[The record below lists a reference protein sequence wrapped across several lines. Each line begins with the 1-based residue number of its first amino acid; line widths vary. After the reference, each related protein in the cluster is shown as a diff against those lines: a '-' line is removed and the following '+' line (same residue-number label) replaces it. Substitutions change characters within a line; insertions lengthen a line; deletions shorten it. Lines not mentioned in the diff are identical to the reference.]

1 MPPSLPAVLPIQP
14 FTRPVRGEVTLP
26 GSKSLTNRA
35 LLLAALCKDRV
46 VLTSALFSEDTHLMV
61 EALKALGFTVN
72 ANADAGTIEVSDQA
86 NGFKKDA
93 ELFVGLAGTAA
104 RFLTALCVA
113 APSGIYRIDGIPQMR
128 KRPMKGLIDA
138 LRSLGADVR
147 CTGVEGFFPLEIHAK
162 GLRGGEVA
170 IDASESSQML
180 SGLLMVA
187 PLADAPISI
196 KLSAKVREPFVQMTK
211 NMVNQFGGAADFNA
225 VSGSWEVAK
234 KSYTFAGT
242 YAIEPDATAAS
253 YFTTLPLVTGGALM
267 LLNLQQGLQ
276 GDTQFVEVMQR
287 VGLTATSSPS
297 GLEVSFA
304 PGSIRTGISENFNE
318 FSDTFLTLAAVS
330 PLLSGPTRIT
340 GIAHSRKQET
350 DRVAGM
356 VRELRKLGQEVDEH
370 ADGDGLTITPRPL
383 TAGVEIETY
392 GDHRFA
398 MSFGILGCHDLH
410 GDGRPW
416 LSIKDPACCAKTFPN
431 FFDVLNSLRPF
442 LIVAIDGGA
451 ASGKSSTS
459 RALSERFNFLHVD
472 TGSYYRAITAE
483 LLRRGL
489 RTDQIDAVKAALP
502 SITLGTQVDGR
513 AARMEIGGRVVPESE
528 IRGPEVTAA
537 VSHFAAIPEV
547 RSALLTYQRNQADVA
562 RAHGFGG
569 MVMEGRDIGSI
580 IFPDAGL
587 RLFLHADPVARAKR
601 RELEGRADAVAE
613 RDRLDA
619 TRKTAPLVL
628 ASGAIDIDSTYLNLE
643 QVVDKISGLITEKL
657 G

>member
-1 MPPSLPAVLPIQP
+1 MSPSLPAVLPIQP

-35 LLLAALCKDRV
+35 LLLAALCKEKV
-46 VLTSALFSEDTHLMV
+46 VLTGALFSEDTHLMV
-61 EALKALGFTVN
+61 EALKALGFTVH
-72 ANADAGTIEVSDQA
+72 ANADAGTIEVSGQTD
-86 NGFKKDA
+86 GFKKDA

-104 RFLTALCVA
+104 RFLTALCAA
-113 APSGIYRIDGIPQMR
+113 APRGVYRIDGIPQMR

-138 LRSLGADVR
+138 LRSLGADIR
-147 CTGVEGFFPLEIHAK
+147 CTDVEGFFPLEIHAK

-187 PLADAPISI
+187 PLADAPIRI

-225 VSGSWEVAK
+225 ASGSWEVAK

-253 YFTTLPLVTGGALM
+253 YFAALPLVTGGALT

-276 GDTQFVEVMQR
+276 GDTQFVEVMKR
-287 VGLTATSSPS
+287 VGLTAASSPR
-297 GLEVSFA
+297 GLEVSFTS
-304 PGSIRTGISENFNE
+304 GSARTGIAENFNE
-318 FSDTFLTLAAVS
+318 FSDTFLTLAAIS

-356 VRELRKLGQEVDEH
+356 ARELIKLGQDVVETEDS
-370 ADGDGLTITPRPL
+370 LTITPRPL
-383 TAGVEIETY
+383 KSGVEIETY

-416 LSIKDPACCAKTFPN
+416 LSVKDPACCAKTFPN

-489 RTDQIDAVKAALP
+489 RTDQISEVKNALP

-569 MVMEGRDIGSI
+569 MVMEGRDIGSV